1 MCDFV
6 GLMVESIETTVYLCI
21 FGSRDYNPKV
31 SSRPNPPPFSPPPDP
46 LPCLTPAMQAIIVT
60 AFLSRLYY
68 PLDLVTTV
76 YQSLWFIVS
85 LSECLLERKHLS
97 TCIW

>member
-31 SSRPNPPPFSPPPDP
+31 SSRPNPPPFSP
-46 LPCLTPAMQAIIVT
+46 
-60 AFLSRLYY
+60 RLLIPY
-68 PLDLVTTV
+68 PV
-76 YQSLWFIVS
+76 
-85 LSECLLERKHLS
+85 
-97 TCIW
+97 